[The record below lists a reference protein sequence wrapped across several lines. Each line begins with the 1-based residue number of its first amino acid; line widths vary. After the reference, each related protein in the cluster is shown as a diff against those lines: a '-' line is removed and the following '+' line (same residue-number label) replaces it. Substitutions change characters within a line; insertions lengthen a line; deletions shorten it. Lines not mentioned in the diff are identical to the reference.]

1 MLATYT
7 HTAAQ
12 NKIHPIQTQIYQ
24 KIVKHVLSSGRFTQQ
39 CFAFRAYTT
48 SDLSCFCGDVF
59 AAIQWQHK
67 VRSTMPEKNTGNID
81 GQKAEKL
88 CRWPKAKCEWIHS
101 LQMEA
106 PAGCAFYVWTR
117 PERLPCTSSWPSLG
131 LGKEGTKLVTDEG
144 RALTPS
150 GRIKRPCAWKITE
163 WLSTEWHS
171 LPHDTIVR
179 VFKKC
184 LISNDFN
191 GARVTSSRKT
201 AVKHSTS
208 DDADNNDERRGNYS
222 SETGQCLPPSL

>member
-1 MLATYT
+1 M
-7 HTAAQ
+7 AAQ
-12 NKIHPIQTQIYQ
+12 SAQYDA
-24 KIVKHVLSSGRFTQQ
+24 R
-39 CFAFRAYTT
+39 
-48 SDLSCFCGDVF
+48 
-59 AAIQWQHK
+59 
-67 VRSTMPEKNTGNID
+67 KNTGNID

-101 LQMEA
+101 LQIEA

-131 LGKEGTKLVTDEG
+131 FGKDGTKLVTDVG
-144 RALTPS
+144 GALTPS

-208 DDADNNDERRGNYS
+208 DDDDNDERRGNYS
-222 SETGQCLPPSL
+222 SKTGQCLPPSL